1 MTVLLRPAT
10 TADIPSIRSIAHA
23 AWPVAY
29 ASILSPAQLAYM
41 LERMYSEAGLHEQIA
56 TLGHHFL
63 LAERDEVA
71 IGFAGYAHQHTP
83 GRTRLHK
90 LYVLPQVKG
99 GGVGHALLEA
109 VLMAAQMAGDA
120 AVELNVNKYNP
131 AKDFYRRHGFTVERD
146 EVIDIG
152 QGYVMDDHVMVKGLG

>member
-1 MTVLLRPAT
+1 MTLRPAT
-10 TADIPSIRSIAHA
+10 TADIPNIRSIAHA

-41 LERMYSEAGLHEQIA
+41 LERMYSEAALHEQLT
-56 TLGHHFL
+56 TLGHRFL
-63 LAERDEVA
+63 LAERDWEA
-71 IGFAGYAHQHTP
+71 IGFAGYAHRHTP

-109 VLMAAQMAGDA
+109 VLSAAQAAGDH

-131 AKDFYRRHGFTVERD
+131 AKDFYLRHGFTVERD

-152 QGYVMDDHVMVKGLG
+152 QGYVMDDHVMVKGLL